1 MDEQQDFETNE
12 RLRQERCDLVSALD
26 SSVSSEAG
34 DYHVDR
40 MIAAAMKSD
49 KFWELFGDVE
59 FPYAREEFEQIEAN
73 RAAARARIKE
83 IDKILGE

>member
-1 MDEQQDFETNE
+1 M
-12 RLRQERCDLVSALD
+12 V
-26 SSVSSEAG
+26 
-34 DYHVDR
+34 
-40 MIAAAMKSD
+40 AAAMKSD

-59 FPYAREEFEQIEAN
+59 FPYTREEFEQIEEN